1 MTEGDLEHRIQRLYA
16 RAGGASSKVEV
27 LDVFTD
33 EVLEVGLHQLIEV
46 RPSPMGDEALALPL
60 VLSVPHA
67 GVLIPNEFADRFP
80 PGEHS
85 LVEIDLFSHLL
96 YERLPGPHVVCRVAP
111 YFLDMNRGRSG
122 ADEPHVPH
130 HLRNPPHE
138 YYTVEDELILERPY
152 TDDEAER
159 VLRLYDLYHD
169 LLDLMIRTQLR
180 RHGRVLM
187 IDGHSMTSVGLGR
200 VHDEGEPR
208 DNVVVGTLGGSSA
221 DDAIIEA
228 FVDTLRRGFDG
239 HDLDITVATD
249 VPYSGGFITRKHH
262 DPSEEIHVMQ
272 VEVTMDTYMYESDT
286 DDPARR
292 HTIKQYR
299 LDVVRSVLA
308 DAVDAALRAYP
319 NA

>member
-1 MTEGDLEHRIQRLYA
+1 MTERDLDRRVDRLYDRTA
-16 RAGGASSKVEV
+16 AGATDVEV
-27 LDVFTD
+27 LDVFTE
-33 EVLEVGLHQLIEV
+33 EVFDVDVRQLIEL
-46 RPSPMGDEALALPL
+46 RPSPVHDDALAVPL
-60 VLSVPHA
+60 VVSVPHA

-80 PGEHS
+80 PGEHA

-96 YERLPGPHVVCRVAP
+96 YDRLPGPHVICRVAP

-130 HLRNPPHE
+130 HLQNPPHE
-138 YYTVEDELILERPY
+138 YYTVDDELILERPY

-200 VHDEGEPR
+200 VHDEGESR

-228 FVDTLRRGFDG
+228 FVGTLRAGFDG

-292 HTIKQYR
+292 HTIKQHR
-299 LDVVRSVLA
+299 LDVVRSVIG
-308 DAVDAALRAYP
+308 DAVTAALDA
-319 NA
+319 